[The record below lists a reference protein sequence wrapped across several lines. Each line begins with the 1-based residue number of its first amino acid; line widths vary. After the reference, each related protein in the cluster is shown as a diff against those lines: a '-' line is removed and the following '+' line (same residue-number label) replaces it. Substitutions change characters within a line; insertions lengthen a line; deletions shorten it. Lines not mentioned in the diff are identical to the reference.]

1 MSWRRAARIG
11 AWIAGSAAVAG
22 AVGLT
27 SFCVAFRADRRSSV
41 LEVPDWSGK
50 PRADAAEEAA
60 ALGLGFE
67 VGEERHDPAVS
78 PGRVLSQEPAAKTSV
93 RRGRVIRVVVSLG
106 GETLSVPTV
115 VGTPARQADLEIR
128 RQGLSSG
135 FETRVHDASV
145 PAGKVM
151 DQFPAAG
158 ALATSGERV
167 DRLVSD
173 GERPKVWI
181 MPDLRGRSLRAAQE
195 WITLCG
201 FRSGAVAREPAAD
214 REPGT
219 VLRQR
224 PLPGWPVAKS
234 DTVQLTV
241 AN

>member
-1 MSWRRAARIG
+1 MNWRRIARLAAL
-11 AWIAGSAAVAG
+11 VAG
-22 AVGLT
+22 GAALVGLVALM
-27 SFCVAFRADRRSSV
+27 SFCVAFRSDRTSGV
-41 LEVPDWSGK
+41 LEVPDWTGK

-78 PGRVLSQEPAAKTSV
+78 PGRVLAQEPAPKTSV

-106 GETLSVPTV
+106 GETLAVPTI
-115 VGTPARQADLEIR
+115 VGAPARQADLEIR
-128 RQGLSSG
+128 RQGFASG
-135 FETRVHDASV
+135 FEARVHDPSV
-145 PAGKVM
+145 PAGRVM

-158 ALATSGERV
+158 ALATPGERV

-173 GERPKVWI
+173 GLRPAVWV

-201 FRSGAVAREPAAD
+201 FRAGAVAREPASGK
-214 REPGT
+214 EPGT

-224 PLPGWPVAKS
+224 PLPGWPVTKT